1 MHRAFRDVLTAL
13 PRHRDGLIFRGEK
26 GGRLSDRRVLEGL
39 QGRVIELLK
48 QEFPTPQGETGFVD
62 GTIHGLRHFF
72 CSEAYRNG
80 AKDAE
85 LLEWLGHRDSEM
97 MKLYRHLRR
106 EDSHRRMEQITFLGS
121 DDGEATS
128 ATDVA

>member
-39 QGRVIELLK
+39 QGRVIEPIK
-48 QEFPTPQGETGFVD
+48 QEFPTPEGETGFVD